1 MTLPCGQRP
10 NREDPCG
17 ATWHAGERRAHVM
30 TSTYEQT
37 SLLFVFSLL
46 FCSYPSVKTLQGLG
60 MLNMSVVAVDARVQW
75 FNGSVVQRRV

>member
-1 MTLPCGQRP
+1 
-10 NREDPCG
+10 
-17 ATWHAGERRAHVM
+17 M
-30 TSTYEQT
+30 TSMYEQT
-37 SLLFVFSLL
+37 SLLFVFALL